1 MSNALQN
8 RLVGTVILVAVT
20 VIFLPD
26 YLDGKK
32 QTNTE
37 TFVDFPRSTSNLSAV
52 APDSFPTEELAK
64 ATRREVEIVD
74 EQPADSLLE
83 AANNAETSSDNQDP
97 ESNKASEE
105 ERRIAQQMESNV
117 NAAKGVNATESAP
130 ASTNTAKA
138 QASKAAVDTNSLAQ
152 QTIAKNEAKTANDNA
167 GWVVQLGSFGNQ
179 KNVNDLLKKLEKAG
193 YRSFSRKVQTSA
205 GRLTKVFVG
214 PELDKEKLDL
224 ALPHLKETTG
234 LTGKV
239 TTFDVVSD

>member
-37 TFVDFPRSTSNLSAV
+37 SFVDFPRSTSNLSAI
-52 APDSFPTEELAK
+52 APDSFPTDAVAK
-64 ATRREVEIVD
+64 ATRREIVVLD
-74 EQPADSLLE
+74 EQAADGLLE
-83 AANNAETSSDNQDP
+83 QVRNADTNGQLTGD
-97 ESNKASEE
+97 ASKQTDE
-105 ERRIAQQMESNV
+105 ERRMAELMASNLRAGKA
-117 NAAKGVNATESAP
+117 NKPNP
-130 ASTNTAKA
+130 ANSKTAGNNTAIKN
-138 QASKAAVDTNSLAQ
+138 NSLAE
-152 QTIAKNEAKTANDNA
+152 QTLVKSVPDTANDNA

-179 KNVNDLLKKLEKAG
+179 KNVNDLLRKLEKAG
-193 YRSFSRKVQTSA
+193 YRSFSRKVQTNA

-214 PELDKEKLDL
+214 PELDKQKLDL